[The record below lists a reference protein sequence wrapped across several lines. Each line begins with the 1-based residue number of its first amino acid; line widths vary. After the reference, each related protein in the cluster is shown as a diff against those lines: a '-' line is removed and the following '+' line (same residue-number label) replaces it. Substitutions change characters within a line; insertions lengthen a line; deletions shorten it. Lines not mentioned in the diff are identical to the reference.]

1 MSQHQKVTPESI
13 ADANLQILSI
23 PLKRNIRNPLE
34 RAVLRSKTEAGNRKA
49 LLWIPGRNDS
59 FYHVHLL
66 DRLLA
71 SGFDVRE
78 KVKILRSQCVWIPP
92 SNQYLQK
99 LNPNIMTNIFI
110 FSLLSLYYIC
120 CLHLFFFT
128 F

>member
-71 SGFDVRE
+71 SGFDVR
-78 KVKILRSQCVWIPP
+78 
-92 SNQYLQK
+92 
-99 LNPNIMTNIFI
+99 
-110 FSLLSLYYIC
+110 
-120 CLHLFFFT
+120 
-128 F
+128 

>member
-71 SGFDVRE
+71 SGFDVRWKSE
-78 KVKILRSQCVWIPP
+78 KFWDLSVFGY
-92 SNQYLQK
+92 NLQ
-99 LNPNIMTNIFI
+99 TNIFKI
-110 FSLLSLYYIC
+110 KPKHYN
-120 CLHLFFFT
+120 
-128 F
+128 